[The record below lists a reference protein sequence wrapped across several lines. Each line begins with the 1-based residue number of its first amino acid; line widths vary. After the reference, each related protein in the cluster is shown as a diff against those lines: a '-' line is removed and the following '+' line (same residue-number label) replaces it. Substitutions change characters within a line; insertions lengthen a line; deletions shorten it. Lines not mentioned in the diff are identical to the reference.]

1 MSTLPPNW
9 IETEIGNLAQVVAGG
24 TPQASDETNF
34 AEPGTGIAWLTP
46 ADLSGYKHKEIAH
59 GKRDLTKKGLDSSSA
74 KLMPKGAV
82 VFSSRAPIGYV
93 AIAANEIC
101 TNQGFKNFVFTEHVH
116 PSYAFYYL
124 KSIKDL
130 ADSWGTGTTFK
141 ELSGAVAKKL
151 PFKLAPLNEQIRI
164 ADKLDSILA
173 KVNKAQE
180 RLEKI
185 SGILKRF
192 RQSVLAAATSGELT
206 REWRGNDVIVST
218 EIAGLFVPV
227 EWQFCAVEDI
237 GVVKGGK
244 RLPKGD
250 ELTENNTGFPYIR
263 AGQLKNGT
271 VVQGDSAR
279 NRQMFLAP
287 ETQAQI
293 KRYTVNEGDVYLTIV
308 GASIGDAGVIPHALH
323 QANLTENAAKITNFN
338 EKISAQYLSI
348 WLRSERLQ
356 ELIQLEIKSGAQGKL
371 ALKRINTLPVPLPPI
386 AEQHEIVSI
395 VEVLLSRAETLDRS
409 YQLVKSRVDRL
420 AQSILAKAFRGE
432 LVDQNPSDEPADML
446 LERIKQQQ
454 REAPKATRQTSKPAA
469 KVIPSVYVVETD
481 VELTPPESE
490 IFALL
495 KNTRGELSAQ
505 QIMDKL
511 TEKTFE
517 QVDALFTELK
527 RLLDNNAI
535 VKVGSGEACTFKAI
549 KR

>member
-1 MSTLPPNW
+1 MSELPSNWVQLNLGDECVSIKGKKPSILSPTAESNLVPYVDIKAFEKGILSNYAAPKDGVFADVTDTLMVWDGARSGLVGNGVEGVIGSTLVRIRPKY
-9 IETEIGNLAQVVAGG
+9 
-24 TPQASDETNF
+24 SDNRYLHYFLKSQFGYINSNTK
-34 AEPGTGIAWLTP
+34 GTGIP
-46 ADLSGYKHKEIAH
+46 HVDP
-59 GKRDLTKKGLDSSSA
+59 A
-74 KLMPKGAV
+74 KLW
-82 VFSSRAPIGYV
+82 
-93 AIAANEIC
+93 
-101 TNQGFKNFVFTEHVH
+101 
-116 PSYAFYYL
+116 
-124 KSIKDL
+124 SI
-130 ADSWGTGTTFK
+130 
-141 ELSGAVAKKL
+141 
-151 PFKLAPLNEQIRI
+151 PYPLAPLNEQKRI

-180 RLEKI
+180 RLDKI
-185 SGILKRF
+185 PSILKRF

-206 REWRGNDVIVST
+206 REWRGYDAIVT
-218 EIAGLFVPV
+218 TDIEGLSIPV
-227 EWQFCAVEDI
+227 EWQFCTVEDI

-420 AQSILAKAFRGE
+420 VQSILAKAFRGE

-454 REAPKATRQTSKPAA
+454 REAPKTTRQTRKPAA
-469 KVIPSVYVVETD
+469 KVIPSVDVVETD